1 MAELADDLRPDRIF
15 PSWMSSSGRRVL
27 RAVGQIVEAG
37 QGAGRYSELLAI
49 NLLEQLLL
57 RPHGGD

>member
-1 MAELADDLRPDRIF
+1 LASF
-15 PSWMSSSGRRVL
+15 S
-27 RAVGQIVEAG
+27 GQIVDAG

-57 RPHGGD
+57 QAHGGH